1 MLDESLIGKEP
12 NPTEIE
18 KLIEAKKLDL
28 ERMQKNFEK
37 KEARR
42 KE

>member
-18 KLIEAKKLDL
+18 KLIETKKLDL
-28 ERMQKNFEK
+28 ERM
-37 KEARR
+37 
-42 KE
+42 